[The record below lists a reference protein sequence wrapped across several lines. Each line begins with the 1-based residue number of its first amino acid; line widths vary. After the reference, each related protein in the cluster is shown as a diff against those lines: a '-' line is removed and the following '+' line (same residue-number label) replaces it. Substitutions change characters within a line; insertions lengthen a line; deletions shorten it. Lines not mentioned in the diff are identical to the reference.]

1 MLPLIEEGLTR
12 PWHRLRLPEPLEARW
27 AAQGR
32 AGNARRIRSW
42 LLVFI
47 IVNVISV
54 KVDLD
59 LFGAEA
65 VAIPA
70 ALTLGL
76 LVPVTLLA
84 ILLLRKEPSPARQLC
99 AVLTVSLV
107 AMAVTLNSARIVPG
121 PHGDVYSIL
130 AAIVPLVVGMIAP
143 LSFRHGIIYC
153 ACCFSLYVGSIAGFG
168 LGDHDGYGVPMLVAS
183 LILVPLKL
191 TYAQEWETKQSFLL
205 GLRERIQATALAEAN
220 SRLVVLSETDPL
232 TSVANRRLFDQRL
245 DEAWAAAAREQQW
258 LGLAVVDV
266 DHFKAFNDAA
276 GHAEGDRCLREIA
289 SALQEAM
296 ATRNGLVARFGGEEF
311 VALLPG
317 ATPEA
322 MLEAGQAL
330 HDAVAHL
337 ALPHPGRLGA
347 LVSASVG
354 ITASHGATGAFGVTS
369 EGLLSAADQ
378 ALYQA
383 KHAGRDRV
391 EAACAQLTRPTRIE
405 ARAA

>member
-12 PWHRLRLPEPLEARW
+12 PWHRLRLPAPLEARW
-27 AAQGR
+27 ATQGR
-32 AGNARRIRSW
+32 AANARRIRSW

-47 IVNVISV
+47 LVNVISV

-59 LFGAEA
+59 LFGPEA

-70 ALTLGL
+70 ALTLGV
-76 LVPVTLLA
+76 LVPITLLA
-84 ILLLRKEPSPARQLC
+84 ILLLRKEPSPRRQLG

-107 AMAVTLNSARIVPG
+107 AMAVTLNSAWIVPG

-130 AAIVPLVVGMIAP
+130 AAIIPLVVGMIAP

-153 ACCFSLYVGSIAGFG
+153 AACFTLYVGAIAGFG
-168 LGDHDGYGVPMLVAS
+168 LGDHDGFGVPMLVAS

-205 GLRERIQATALAEAN
+205 GLRERIQADALAEAN
-220 SRLVVLSETDPL
+220 SRLTVLSETDAL
-232 TSVANRRLFDQRL
+232 TGVANRRLFDQQL
-245 DEAWAAAAREQQW
+245 VEASIAAGRERAW
-258 LGLAVVDV
+258 LGLALVDV

-276 GHAEGDRCLREIA
+276 GHAEGDRCLRQVA
-289 SALQEAM
+289 SALQQAL
-296 ATRNGLVARFGGEEF
+296 ASRVGLVARFGGEEF

-322 MLEAGQAL
+322 MIEAGQAL
-330 HDAVAHL
+330 HDAVARL
-337 ALPHPGRLGA
+337 GLPHPGRPGTRL
-347 LVSASVG
+347 SASVEV
-354 ITASHGATGAFGVTS
+354 TAMHGTTHVLGVTPA
-369 EGLLSAADQ
+369 GLVEAADQ
-378 ALYQA
+378 ALYRA

-391 EAACAQLTRPTRIE
+391 EAACPDLVLPETAS

>member
-1 MLPLIEEGLTR
+1 MLPLIEEGLAR
-12 PWHRLRLPEPLEARW
+12 PWYRLRLPASLEARY

-32 AGNARRIRSW
+32 AASARRIRSW

-47 IVNVISV
+47 AVNVLSV
-54 KVDLD
+54 KVDFD
-59 LFGAEA
+59 MFGADA
-65 VAIPA
+65 VAVPA

-84 ILLLRKEPSPARQLC
+84 VVLLRREPSPLRQMAC
-99 AVLTVSLV
+99 VLSVSLV
-107 AMAVTLNSARIVPG
+107 AMGVTLNSARIVSE
-121 PHGDVYSIL
+121 PHGDVYLIL
-130 AAIVPLVVGMIAP
+130 AAIIPLVVGMIAP

-153 ACCFSLYVGSIAGFG
+153 TACFTLYVGSITVFS
-168 LGDHDGYGVPMLVAS
+168 LGDHDGFGVPMLVAS

-205 GLRERIQATALAEAN
+205 GLRERIQAHALAEAN
-220 SRLVVLSETDPL
+220 SRLIVLSETDPL
-232 TSVANRRLFDQRL
+232 TSLANRRLFDQRL
-245 DEAWAAAAREQQW
+245 DEAWKTAIREEQW

-276 GHAEGDRCLREIA
+276 GHSEGDRCLREIA
-289 SALQEAM
+289 SALSGAVAAQ
-296 ATRNGLVARFGGEEF
+296 NGLVARFGGEEF

-330 HDAVAHL
+330 HDAVTRL
-337 ALPHPGRLGA
+337 ALPHPGRSGA
-347 LVSASVG
+347 CVSASVG
-354 ITASHGATGAFGVTS
+354 ITSAHGATGAFGVTS
-369 EGLLSAADQ
+369 EGLLEAADQ
-378 ALYQA
+378 ALYRA
-383 KHAGRDRV
+383 KHAGRNRV
-391 EAACAQLTRPTRIE
+391 EAACPSLALPTVRP